1 MIRTTLTLLTVVA
14 LSTPATTALAAE
26 KKPAKGPAAQKP
38 AQKKP
43 PAQKPAAKKPAAV
56 ERLYAA
62 RHGAWILQCFR
73 NPQKRVFCNMG
84 QVRTYKLSKT
94 EMAEYKAKKFAGSP
108 RLVMLINGT
117 SVGEIVIFASP
128 SRWAKESRLVGRVDK
143 GKGFGINAPVDR
155 DVAPIPPEDA
165 KPLISS
171 FARGNKLRVQFL
183 PAVGDVQ
190 TLEFSLRGFSAGM
203 RAMRAVLKKYAK
215 AEPKPKAGKPAA
227 KRSAKPAA
235 KRTNAKQ

>member
-1 MIRTTLTLLTVVA
+1 MIRTTLALLTAVA
-14 LSTPATTALAAE
+14 LSGPATTALADE
-26 KKPAKGPAAQKP
+26 KKPAKSPAAK
-38 AQKKP
+38 
-43 PAQKPAAKKPAAV
+43 KPAAKKPAPV
-56 ERLYAA
+56 QRLYAA

-94 EMAEYKAKKFAGSP
+94 ELAEYKAKKFAGSP

-128 SRWAKESRLVGRVDK
+128 SRWAKESRLLGRVDK
-143 GKGFGINAPVDR
+143 GKGFGINAPEDR
-155 DVAPIPPEDA
+155 EVAPIPPEDA
-165 KPLISS
+165 KPLIGS
-171 FARGNKLRVQFL
+171 FARGNVLRVQFL

-190 TLEFSLRGFSAGM
+190 TLNFSLRGFSAGM

-215 AEPKPKAGKPAA
+215 TAPKPKAGKPAA
-227 KRSAKPAA
+227 KKSARPAA
-235 KRTNAKQ
+235 KKTNAKQ